1 MKEEIKIAARIT
13 AKTSLKWF
21 TIILIGGFFTLICFL
36 IILFQHIGMAGGG
49 HGSAYAL
56 TVDLFLNNICG
67 FLLFAGAPAFAAGYF
82 MIANKV
88 AIQTMI
94 HQVWENKMGKYIED
108 KVVMLVDKLTASHN
122 LTNSISNSTILR
134 LKLLE
139 ANKNDKETSMIKKR
153 IIGYFFAKIKL
164 DDIDFSNKD
173 LKLSEIISFKLNR
186 FISETIEPSFLFFWL
201 LLAFQLILIIVAQFF
216 N

>member
-1 MKEEIKIAARIT
+1 MKEEIKIAAKIT

-21 TIILIGGFFTLICFL
+21 TIVFIGGLFTLICFL
-36 IILFQHIGMAGGG
+36 IILFQNMGLGGGG
-49 HGSAYAL
+49 HGNAYAF
-56 TVDLFLNNICG
+56 TVNLFLNNICG
-67 FLLFAGAPAFAAGYF
+67 FLLFVGAPAFAAGYF

-94 HQVWENKMGKYIED
+94 HQVWENKMGKYIEE
-108 KVVMLVDKLTASHN
+108 KVILLVDKLTASQN
-122 LTNSISNSTILR
+122 WANSASNATMLR

-139 ANKNDKETSMIKKR
+139 ANKNDKETSVIKKR
-153 IIGYFFAKIKL
+153 IIGYFFAKINL

-201 LLAFQLILIIVAQFF
+201 LLAFQLILIIAAQFF